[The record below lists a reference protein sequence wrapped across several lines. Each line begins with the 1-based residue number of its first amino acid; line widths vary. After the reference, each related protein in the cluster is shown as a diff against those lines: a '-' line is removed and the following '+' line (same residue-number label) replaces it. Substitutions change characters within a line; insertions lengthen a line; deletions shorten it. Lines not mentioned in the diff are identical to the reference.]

1 MILEVVIKYDPYHK
15 ATYMTVDGLDVTTV
29 PDSAGYGKFRKQIK
43 KKVPIQT
50 WLERRGEWRGILN
63 ELISEQSSDN
73 LTFNFSGRKIDFDDL
88 RHACESQNEKR
99 GNFRCNLKFN
109 LEYEIT
115 DEQMARNIEEVV
127 GILQSDRFRKLVE
140 ESKLDPELE
149 EKYRNFKSK
158 YDSARNAEFTITVA
172 GIFSSGK
179 STIIN
184 SLIRHNALP
193 VDQDTCTK
201 KICKI
206 RDNPELKPNELKL
219 LIYDKDKKLIRE
231 ERFSDDDKAVN
242 DKKCSKFISDAKSE
256 PVGTILE
263 ANLGHLYPNDKSR
276 EMFKL
281 VIIDT
286 PGTDSNESDDGEGH
300 NADEDIALDAV
311 FKSNGDMV
319 ILSIKE
325 SDVDSQGLSRLVKG
339 ISNKFDKDGDVY
351 NDRFLFVVNQCD
363 RRQFTPQK
371 TTTDFINRYRKKLK
385 ELTGNP
391 SFMPR
396 IFPLCAAVPGA
407 LYAKDESCGNGIVSF
422 NDYIYGADIGLPFM
436 KRHIDPNLNYYFARY
451 CDVPQYKKDLY
462 EAKFNKIKES
472 DNGGALLIQSGF
484 VCLEDAIK
492 DYVERFAYPIRIN
505 RILKTYETI
514 PGSVIN
520 CIKTQEQMLKKQ
532 RESLETAQD
541 EGKAAEEKEKE
552 EKEKADKLAKAKSV
566 IDALKEEVD
575 NCNYDEDGLYAASV
589 NLDTSVYAICAPHM
603 KEKMEYEEAKKVLD
617 EIEKEVQSELN
628 AYSNELQNLG
638 EKYFEQI
645 NTLISRIESELENL
659 KQSGV
664 FDFGGFDFSKSGTF
678 SGGFDFSFDDFD
690 FEDYAS
696 YESKTIH
703 NPEKDA
709 YCSFW
714 DLWGHIKKAFAKKTI
729 VVTEHIVDM
738 KAYLAIICGKIE
750 LGANKSKEII
760 CNSYRNHNLA
770 VKSEITSMLES
781 VDRELNITFNRISE
795 HEERIKN
802 NYASV
807 DSLHDEIERI
817 QHDVDWLKAFQNKAL
832 RSITVE
838 MKK

>member
-43 KKVPIQT
+43 KNVPIQT

-88 RHACESQNEKR
+88 KHACESQNEER

-140 ESKLDPELE
+140 ESRLDPGLE

-242 DKKCSKFISDAKSE
+242 DKKCSKLISDIKSE

-286 PGTDSNESDDGEGH
+286 PGTDSNESDDGKGH

-325 SDVDSQGLSRLVKG
+325 SDVDSQGLSRLVGG
-339 ISNKFDKDGDVY
+339 ISKKFDKESDVY

-363 RRQFTPQK
+363 RRQFTPEK

-385 ELTGNP
+385 ELTKNQ
-391 SFMPR
+391 SFIPR
-396 IFPLCAAVPGA
+396 IFPMCAAVPGA
-407 LYAKDESCGNGIVSF
+407 LYAGDESCGSGVVSF
-422 NDYIYGADIGLPFM
+422 NKYIYGWDTDMGFM
-436 KRHIDPNLNYYFARY
+436 KYHIDPNTNYYFSQY
-451 CDVPQYKKDLY
+451 SDVPQYKKDRY

-472 DNGGALLIQSGF
+472 DKGGALLIQSGF

-566 IDALKEEVD
+566 IEKLKGDVEDCTYDASALFTASRDLCTNVDRLFCKYEYGEMDYDKVCEVLPSIQ
-575 NCNYDEDGLYAASV
+575 ESV
-589 NLDTSVYAICAPHM
+589 EHELD
-603 KEKMEYEEAKKVLD
+603 KF
-617 EIEKEVQSELN
+617 SELIIN
-628 AYSNELQNLG
+628 CGKAYMC
-638 EKYFEQI
+638 
-645 NTLISRIESELENL
+645 RIDFFIDKIELEL
-659 KQSGV
+659 KKLKDDGIL
-664 FDFGGFDFSKSGTF
+664 DLGGFDFSESSVFAEKIKI
-678 SGGFDFSFDDFD
+678 DFGNIDIGECSAYRYR
-690 FEDYAS
+690 EVP
-696 YESKTIH
+696 
-703 NPEKDA
+703 NPEKYA
-709 YCSFW
+709 YCDFW
-714 DLWGHIKKAFAKKTI
+714 DLVGHIKKAFAKKTI
-729 VVTEHIVDM
+729 IQKEHIVNMDELFGAITTEIY
-738 KAYLAIICGKIE
+738 KAVGEARSKINESYKKYAADVQNAIIGKLCSIDNS
-750 LGANKSKEII
+750 LSDSKKRLDDYEKGIVEKYTTAE
-760 CNSYRNHNLA
+760 SL
-770 VKSEITSMLES
+770 KSEIVQLQSRLQWLTKFNEKVRSTKLEM
-781 VDRELNITFNRISE
+781 
-795 HEERIKN
+795 
-802 NYASV
+802 
-807 DSLHDEIERI
+807 
-817 QHDVDWLKAFQNKAL
+817 
-832 RSITVE
+832 
-838 MKK
+838 MK

>member
-29 PDSAGYGKFRKQIK
+29 PDSAGYGKFRKQIEK
-43 KKVPIQT
+43 KVPVPIQT
-50 WLERRGEWRGILN
+50 WLEKRGEWRGILN

-88 RHACESQNEKR
+88 RHACESQNEER

-115 DEQMARNIEEVV
+115 DEQMAKNIEEVV

-300 NADEDIALDAV
+300 NADEDIALNAV
-311 FKSNGDMV
+311 FESNDDMV
-319 ILSIKE
+319 ILSIKAG
-325 SDVDSQGLSRLVKG
+325 DVDSQGLSRLVKG
-339 ISNKFDKDGDVY
+339 ISNKFDKESNVY

-363 RRQFTPQK
+363 LRPFTPEK

-385 ELTGNP
+385 ELTENP
-391 SFMPR
+391 SFTPR

-407 LYAKDESCGNGIVSF
+407 LYTGDEVCKKNRKPYREKVFGYKDEDEDEMIAPN
-422 NDYIYGADIGLPFM
+422 PFY
-436 KRHIDPNLNYYFARY
+436 HFYEY
-451 CDVPQYKKDLY
+451 CDVPQYMKKNY
-462 EAKFNKIKES
+462 EKKFKTEDPKK
-472 DNGGALLIQSGF
+472 ALLISSGF

-492 DYVERFAYPIRIN
+492 DYIERFAYPIRIN
-505 RILKTYETI
+505 RILRTYETI

-520 CIKTQEQMLKKQ
+520 CIKAQEQILKKQ
-532 RESLETAQD
+532 RESLEKAQD

-552 EKEKADKLAKAKSV
+552 EKERADKLAKVKSV
-566 IDALKEEVD
+566 FDALKKKVDDCGFDESVVYEVRMKLA
-575 NCNYDEDGLYAASV
+575 DGLYKIKKDYETKK
-589 NLDTSVYAICAPHM
+589 LTR
-603 KEKMEYEEAKKVLD
+603 EEALVELSS
-617 EIEKEVQSELN
+617 VQNRTKSLLNDYSFDMKMILSELI
-628 AYSNELQNLG
+628 QNLKSVFDNAKSDLER
-638 EKYFEQI
+638 EKAQ
-645 NTLISRIESELENL
+645 
-659 KQSGV
+659 GA
-664 FDFGGFDFSKSGTF
+664 FDFGGFDFSQSEAFTGF
-678 SGGFDFSFDDFD
+678 YGFDKFDSSDFD
-690 FEDYAS
+690 FGE
-696 YESKTIH
+696 YEYTEYKEGR
-703 NPEKDA
+703 NPEKDMYYEWWQIFSKIGQMFA
-709 YCSFW
+709 PDTITVSQKMVDFGKYVADKIEGIQLHAASLS
-714 DLWGHIKKAFAKKTI
+714 DKIKKAYATFYNEKKKMLKDHIDKNSESLELAVTNISENEMKVMKSKKT
-729 VVTEHIVDM
+729 
-738 KAYLAIICGKIE
+738 AQ
-750 LGANKSKEII
+750 EISSSI
-760 CNSYRNHNLA
+760 S
-770 VKSEITSMLES
+770 SMLYDKEWLE
-781 VDRELNITFNRISE
+781 RLN
-795 HEERIKN
+795 
-802 NYASV
+802 
-807 DSLHDEIERI
+807 
-817 QHDVDWLKAFQNKAL
+817 
-832 RSITVE
+832 
-838 MKK
+838 KKILVILPWE

>member
-1 MILEVVIKYDPYHK
+1 MEVVIKYDPYHK
-15 ATYMTVDGLDVTTV
+15 ATYMTVDGLDVTAV
-29 PDSAGYGKFRKQIK
+29 PDSAGYGKFRKQIEK
-43 KKVPIQT
+43 KVPVPIQT
-50 WLERRGEWRGILN
+50 WLEKRGEWRGILN

-88 RHACESQNEKR
+88 KHACESQNEER

-115 DEQMARNIEEVV
+115 DEQMAKNIEEVV
-127 GILQSDRFRKLVE
+127 GVLQSDRFKKLVE
-140 ESKLDPELE
+140 ESKFDPGLE
-149 EKYRNFKSK
+149 EKYKNFKSN
-158 YDSARNAEFTITVA
+158 YDNARNAEFTITVA

-286 PGTDSNESDDGEGH
+286 PGTDSNESDDGKGH

-325 SDVDSQGLSRLVKG
+325 SDVDSQGLSRLVGG
-339 ISNKFDKDGDVY
+339 ISRKFDKDSDVY

-363 RRQFTPQK
+363 RRQFTPEK

-385 ELTGNP
+385 DLTGNP
-391 SFMPR
+391 SYTPR
-396 IFPLCAAVPGA
+396 IFPLCAAVPGY
-407 LYAKDESCGNGIVSF
+407 LYAGDEACKENRKTYREKVFGYEDEDDIVAP
-422 NDYIYGADIGLPFM
+422 NPFY
-436 KRHIDPNLNYYFARY
+436 HFYEY
-451 CDVPQYKKDLY
+451 CDVPQYMRKNYEKKFKTEDW
-462 EAKFNKIKES
+462 KK
-472 DNGGALLIQSGF
+472 ALLISSGF

-492 DYVERFAYPIRIN
+492 DYIERFAYPIRIN
-505 RILKTYETI
+505 RILRTYETI

-520 CIKTQEQMLKKQ
+520 CIKAQEQMLKKQ

-552 EKEKADKLAKAKSV
+552 EKEKADKLAKVKSV

-575 NCNYDEDGLYAASV
+575 NCNYDEDGLYAASM
-589 NLDTSVYAICAPHM
+589 NLDTNVYAICSPY
-603 KEKMEYEEAKKVLD
+603 KEKMEYEKAKKVLD
-617 EIEKEVQSELN
+617 EIEKKVQSELN

-645 NTLISRIESELENL
+645 NTLISRIESELEKL

-729 VVTEHIVDM
+729 VVTEHIVYM
-738 KAYLAIICGKIE
+738 KAYLAKICGKIE
-750 LGANKSKEII
+750 LGADKSKEII